1 MSTAADNDASDEALM
16 TCLRGGDDNALAPL
30 MTRWE
35 MPMKRY
41 LARIVQNVH
50 EAEDLAQE
58 TFVRLYQH
66 RDRFREGAHFSPWLY
81 AIAAN
86 LARNRLRWWRRRP
99 AVSLEAWTE
108 FGGEAADESNAGHA
122 ASGALEQREC
132 AEAVC
137 AAVAA
142 LPVELREAL
151 VLCEYEGL
159 AQAEAAEALGVTPKA
174 VEMRLYRART
184 ALRDRLQRWLA

>member
-1 MSTAADNDASDEALM
+1 VSAAADNDASDEALM
-16 TCLRGGDDNALAPL
+16 TRLRGGDDNALAPL
-30 MTRWE
+30 MARWE
-35 MPMKRY
+35 VPMKRY
-41 LARIVQNVH
+41 LARVVQNAH
-50 EAEDLAQE
+50 EAGELAQE

-66 RDRFREGAHFSPWLY
+66 RARFREGARFSPWLY

-108 FGGEAADESNAGHA
+108 FGGEAADESSAGHA

-132 AEAVC
+132 AEAVR

-151 VLCEYEGL
+151 ILCEYEGL

-174 VEMRLYRART
+174 VEMRLYRARA
-184 ALRDRLQRWLA
+184 ALRNRLQRWVA

>member
-1 MSTAADNDASDEALM
+1 MSAADDNDASDEALM
-16 TCLRGGDDNALAPL
+16 TRLRGGDDNALAPL
-30 MTRWE
+30 MARWE
-35 MPMKRY
+35 VPMKRY
-41 LARIVQNVH
+41 LARIVQNAH
-50 EAEDLAQE
+50 EAEELAQE

-66 RDRFREGAHFSPWLY
+66 RDRFREGARFSPWLY

-99 AVSLEAWTE
+99 VVSLEAWTE
-108 FGGEAADESNAGHA
+108 FGGEAADASSAGHA

-132 AEAVC
+132 AAAVR

-159 AQAEAAEALGVTPKA
+159 AQAEAAEALGVTPKT
-174 VEMRLYRART
+174 VEMRLYRAR
-184 ALRDRLQRWLA
+184 AGLRNQLQRWLA

>member
-1 MSTAADNDASDEALM
+1 MSAATANDASDEALM
-16 TCLRGGDDNALAPL
+16 TRLREGDDQTLAPL
-30 MTRWE
+30 MARWE
-35 MPMKRY
+35 VPMKRY
-41 LARIVQNVH
+41 LARVVQNAH
-50 EAEDLAQE
+50 EAEELAQE

-66 RDRFREGAHFSPWLY
+66 RDRFREGARFSPWLY

-108 FGGEAADESNAGHA
+108 FGGEAADEGNAGRA
-122 ASGALEQREC
+122 GSGALEQRER
-132 AEAVC
+132 ADAVRE
-137 AAVAA
+137 AVAA

-174 VEMRLYRART
+174 VEMRVYRAR
-184 ALRDRLQRWLA
+184 ARLRNRLQRWLA

>member
-1 MSTAADNDASDEALM
+1 MSAADDNDASDEALM
-16 TCLRGGDDNALAPL
+16 TRLRGGDDNALAPL
-30 MTRWE
+30 MSRWE
-35 MPMKRY
+35 VPMKRY
-41 LARIVQNVH
+41 LARIVQNAH
-50 EAEDLAQE
+50 EAEELAQE

-66 RDRFREGAHFSPWLY
+66 RDRFRDGARFSPWVY

-108 FGGEAADESNAGHA
+108 FGGEAADESSAGHA

-132 AEAVC
+132 AEAVR

-151 VLCEYEGL
+151 ILCEYEGL

-174 VEMRLYRART
+174 VEMRLYRARA
-184 ALRDRLQRWLA
+184 ALRNRLQRWVA

>member
-1 MSTAADNDASDEALM
+1 MSAAADNDASDEALM
-16 TCLRGGDDNALAPL
+16 ARLRGGEDRALAPL
-30 MTRWE
+30 MARWE

-41 LARIVQNVH
+41 LARIVQNAH
-50 EAEDLAQE
+50 EAEELAQE
-58 TFVRLYQH
+58 TFVRLYQK
-66 RDRFREGAHFSPWLY
+66 RERFREGARFSPWLY

-108 FGGEAADESNAGHA
+108 FGGETADESSAGRA

-132 AEAVC
+132 AAAVRE
-137 AAVAA
+137 AVAA

-174 VEMRLYRART
+174 VEMRLYRAR
-184 ALRDRLQRWLA
+184 AGLRNRLQRWLV

>member
-1 MSTAADNDASDEALM
+1 MSAAADSDTSDEALM
-16 TCLRGGDDNALAPL
+16 MRLCSGDDNALAPL

-35 MPMKRY
+35 VPMKRY
-41 LARIVQNVH
+41 LARVVQNAH
-50 EAEDLAQE
+50 EAEELAQE

-66 RDRFREGAHFSPWLY
+66 RERFREGGRFSPWLY

-99 AVSLEAWTE
+99 TVSLEAWTA
-108 FGGEAADESNAGHA
+108 FGGEAADESSAGHA
-122 ASGALEQREC
+122 ASGVLEQREC
-132 AEAVC
+132 AEAVR

-159 AQAEAAEALGVTPKA
+159 TQAGAAETLGVTPKA
-174 VEMRLYRART
+174 VEMRLFRAR
-184 ALRDRLQRWLA
+184 AGLRNRLQRWLA

>member
-1 MSTAADNDASDEALM
+1 VSAAAENDASDEALM
-16 TCLRGGDDNALAPL
+16 TRLRGGDDNALAPL
-30 MTRWE
+30 MARWE
-35 MPMKRY
+35 VPMKRY
-41 LARIVQNVH
+41 LARIVQNAH
-50 EAEDLAQE
+50 EAEELAQE
-58 TFVRLYQH
+58 TFVRLYQS
-66 RDRFREGAHFSPWLY
+66 RDRFREGARFSPWLY

-108 FGGEAADESNAGHA
+108 FGGETADESNAGRA
-122 ASGALEQREC
+122 ASGAMEQRER
-132 AEAVC
+132 AEAVRG
-137 AAVAA
+137 AVAA

-174 VEMRLYRART
+174 VEMRLYRAR
-184 ALRDRLQRWLA
+184 AGLRIQLQRWLV

>member
-1 MSTAADNDASDEALM
+1 MSAADDNDASDEALM
-16 TCLRGGDDNALAPL
+16 TRLRGGDDNALAPL
-30 MTRWE
+30 MSRWE
-35 MPMKRY
+35 VPMKRY
-41 LARIVQNVH
+41 LARIVQNAH
-50 EAEDLAQE
+50 EAEELAQE

-66 RDRFREGAHFSPWLY
+66 RDRFRDGARFSPWVY

-108 FGGEAADESNAGHA
+108 FGGEAADESSAGHA

-132 AEAVC
+132 AEAVR

-151 VLCEYEGL
+151 ILCEYEGL
-159 AQAEAAEALGVTPKA
+159 AQAEAAQALGVTPKA
-174 VEMRLYRART
+174 VEMRLYRARA
-184 ALRDRLQRWLA
+184 ALRNRLQRWVA

>member
-1 MSTAADNDASDEALM
+1 VSAAADNDASDAALM
-16 TCLRGGDDNALAPL
+16 TRLRSGNDNALAPL
-30 MTRWE
+30 MARWE
-35 MPMKRY
+35 VPMKRY
-41 LARIVQNVH
+41 LARIVQNSH
-50 EAEDLAQE
+50 EAEELAQE
-58 TFVRLYQH
+58 TFVKLYQS
-66 RDRFREGAHFSPWLY
+66 RDRFREGARFSPWLY

-99 AVSLEAWTE
+99 TVSLEAWTE

-174 VEMRLYRART
+174 VEMRLFRAR
-184 ALRDRLQRWLA
+184 ARLRDRLQRWLD

>member
-1 MSTAADNDASDEALM
+1 VSAADDNDASDEALM
-16 TCLRGGDDNALAPL
+16 TRLRGGDDNALAPL
-30 MTRWE
+30 MSRWE
-35 MPMKRY
+35 VPMKRY
-41 LARIVQNVH
+41 LARIVQNAH
-50 EAEDLAQE
+50 EAEELAQE

-66 RDRFREGAHFSPWLY
+66 RDRFRDGARFSPWVY

-108 FGGEAADESNAGHA
+108 FGGEAADESSAGHA

-132 AEAVC
+132 AEAVR

-151 VLCEYEGL
+151 ILCEYEGL

-174 VEMRLYRART
+174 VEMRLYRARA
-184 ALRDRLQRWLA
+184 ALRNRLQRWVA

>member
-1 MSTAADNDASDEALM
+1 MSAADDNDASDEALM
-16 TCLRGGDDNALAPL
+16 TRLRGGDDNALAPL
-30 MTRWE
+30 MARWE
-35 MPMKRY
+35 VPMKRY
-41 LARIVQNVH
+41 LARIVQNAH
-50 EAEDLAQE
+50 EAEELAQE

-66 RDRFREGAHFSPWLY
+66 RDRFREGARFSPWVY

-108 FGGEAADESNAGHA
+108 FGGETADESSAGRA

-132 AEAVC
+132 AEAVR

-142 LPVELREAL
+142 LPIELREAL
-151 VLCEYEGL
+151 ILCEYEGL

-174 VEMRLYRART
+174 VEMRLYRARA
-184 ALRDRLQRWLA
+184 ALRNGLQRWVA